1 MKDINPASYA
11 FNFPTTG
18 ADGLYFDLIIYGDI
32 DEDEL
37 TWSPV
42 MHEGITATVKKIAAR
57 DSWAW
62 VLGNMTPDEEEFFN
76 SHIFMRVTLTGPEA
90 RTQWYNSYPSLIAK
104 PRLPQTFELVGK
116 DRKGNE
122 VVKYGF
128 VLQKWFVTRGDGRKS
143 QPEQISW
150 CSRLGYRLSQARD
163 LTNSVCSPRD
173 VIHNNCQGI
182 VTSTPSSDLNG
193 YKFNIGAF
201 LTEWGYT
208 PLYTGAGFYSDV
220 WVSDELD
227 NRRFIML
234 IDTGGIHGARKS
246 ETFYEDDR
254 NAICTI
260 P

>member
-1 MKDINPASYA
+1 M
-11 FNFPTTG
+11 
-18 ADGLYFDLIIYGDI
+18 YFDLIIYGDI

-42 MHEGITATVKKIAAR
+42 THEGITATVKKIAAR

-62 VLGNMTPDEEEFFN
+62 PQWSSSWSDHILDKDEFFN

-90 RTQWYNSYPSLIAK
+90 RRQWYNSYPSPIAK
-104 PRLPQTFELVGK
+104 PRLPRTFELVGK
-116 DRKGNE
+116 DREGNE

-128 VLQKWFVTRGDGRKS
+128 VLQKWFVTRGDGWKS

-173 VIHNNCQGI
+173 DIYNCQGI
-182 VTSTPSSDLNG
+182 VTATPSSSSHSVERR
-193 YKFNIGAF
+193 IGAG
-201 LTEWGYT
+201 LLADWGSIMM
-208 PLYTGAGFYSDV
+208 YTGAGFYSDA

-227 NRRFIML
+227 NRRFWL
-234 IDTGGIHGARKS
+234 EIDTGGISGTRK
-246 ETFYEDDR
+246 
-254 NAICTI
+254 NGNLGAICTI